1 MDTWKISEKVIKS
14 LPTPMIVIDNS
25 RKAIIIN
32 KGFKSLF
39 SQHRKTIRRG
49 QTLKTILTREYNLYL
64 KIKSI
69 MSTIDDTEIFVYTME
84 EQTYRV
90 TISKITDY
98 FSPKYCILFENITPE
113 DNIEELRRKFI
124 SNVAHELR
132 TPLAGVSA
140 HAELIAYQDLN
151 EQEVKD
157 NAKII
162 YKEVQRLS
170 KMVTELLDITK
181 YDQNKIRMNPE
192 YFEIGI
198 LFQEISFLYEAR
210 AKETNINI
218 TFEPVDIEIYADYDR
233 LKQVLINL
241 IDNAFSYTNNRIE
254 VIATLKN
261 KKIRILVADNGIGL
275 THAQMEKIFERFYRT
290 DSSRARFSGGTGL
303 GLSIVKEIVDLHNG
317 KVYVQSELE
326 KGTEF
331 VVEIPVLGNQLLKLQ
346 EFEDQ
351 E

>member
-32 KGFKSLF
+32 EGFKTLF
-39 SQHRKTIRRG
+39 CQHKKIIRRG
-49 QTLKTILTREYNLYL
+49 QNLKTILAREHNLYL

-69 MSTIDDTEIFVYTME
+69 MTTIDETEIFVYTVDE
-84 EQTYRV
+84 LTYRV
-90 TISKITDY
+90 TITKITDY

-113 DNIEELRRKFI
+113 DDIEKLRRKFI

-132 TPLAGVSA
+132 TPLAGISA
-140 HAELIAYQDLN
+140 HAELIAYQELN
-151 EQEVKD
+151 ELEVKD

-181 YDQNKIRMNPE
+181 YDQNKIRMRPE
-192 YFEIGI
+192 YFEIKI
-198 LFQEISFLYEAR
+198 LFEEIKFIFEAKAQEA
-210 AKETNINI
+210 NINI
-218 TFEPVDIEIYADYDR
+218 SFDPVDIEIYADYDR

-241 IDNAFSYTNNRIE
+241 IDNAFAYTKDRIE
-254 VIATLKN
+254 VIAKLKN
-261 KKIRILVADNGIGL
+261 KKIRLLVIDNGVGL
-275 THAQMEKIFERFYRT
+275 THKQMERIFDRFYRT
-290 DSSRARFSGGTGL
+290 DSSRTRFSGGTGL
-303 GLSIVKEIVDLHNG
+303 GLSIVKEIVDIHNG
-317 KVYVQSELE
+317 KVYVQSEVD

-331 VVEIPVLGNQLLKLQ
+331 VVEIPVLGNQLSKLIESENQ
-346 EFEDQ
+346 E
-351 E
+351 

>member
-39 SQHRKTIRRG
+39 SQHKKVIRRG
-49 QTLKTILTREYNLYL
+49 QSLKSILPREHNLYL

-69 MSTIDDTEIFVYTME
+69 MTTIDDTEIFVYTME
-84 EQTYRV
+84 ERTYRV
-90 TISKITDY
+90 TITKITDY

-113 DNIEELRRKFI
+113 NNIEELRRKFI

-170 KMVTELLDITK
+170 KMVTELLAITK
-181 YDQNKIRMNPE
+181 YDQNKIRMCPE
-192 YFEIGI
+192 YFEVNL
-198 LFQEISFLYEAR
+198 LFQEINFIFESK
-210 AKETNINI
+210 AKETGIDI
-218 TFEPVDIEIYADYDR
+218 SFDPVDIEIYADYDR

-241 IDNAFSYTNNRIE
+241 IDNAFAYTKTKIE

-261 KKIRILVADNGIGL
+261 KKIRILVIDNGVGL
-275 THAQMEKIFERFYRT
+275 THSQMERVFDRFYRT

-303 GLSIVKEIVDLHNG
+303 GLSIVKEIIDLHNG
-317 KVYVQSELE
+317 KVYVQSELD

-331 VVEIPVLGNQLLKLQ
+331 VIEIPVLGDQLLKLQ
-346 EFEDQ
+346 ELE
-351 E
+351 EVE